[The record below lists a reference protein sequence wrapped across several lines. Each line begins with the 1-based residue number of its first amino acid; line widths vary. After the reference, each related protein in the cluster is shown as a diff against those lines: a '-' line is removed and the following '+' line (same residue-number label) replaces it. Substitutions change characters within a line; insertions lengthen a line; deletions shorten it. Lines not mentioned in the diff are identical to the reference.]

1 MSRSELFAALGIPS
15 DYGKEPRLPG
25 YADAKELEDVGL
37 NILGRAQRLA
47 PDTALAWRRMQAAAA
62 DDGARLLLV
71 SGFRS
76 LLQQAELIRQKL
88 ATGQDIAEILKV
100 IAAPGYS
107 EHHTGKAI
115 DIATPGSR
123 PLTAEFESTDAFRWL
138 AAYAGRYGFQMSYGR
153 DNALGFAYE
162 PWHWSRLRAAD
173 ERRRRTK

>member
-1 MSRSELFAALGIPS
+1 MSRSELFASLGIPS

-25 YADAKELEDVGL
+25 YTDAHELEDVGP
-37 NILGRAQRLA
+37 NIVGRPQRLA

-62 DDGARLLLV
+62 EDGVRLLLV

-76 LLQQAELIRQKL
+76 ASRQAELIRQKL
-88 ATGQDIAEILKV
+88 AAGQDIAEILKV
-100 IAAPGYS
+100 VAAPGYS
-107 EHHTGKAI
+107 EHHTGKAV

-138 AAYAGRYGFQMSYGR
+138 AAYAGRYGFRMPYGH
-153 DNALGFAYE
+153 DNAFGFAYE

-173 ERRRRTK
+173 ERRRRAK

>member
-25 YADAKELEDVGL
+25 YADAKELEDVGP
-37 NILGRAQRLA
+37 NVLGRPQRLA

-62 DDGARLLLV
+62 DEGVRLLLV

-76 LLQQAELIRQKL
+76 ASHQADLIRQKL
-88 ATGQDIAEILKV
+88 SAGQDIAEILKV
-100 IAAPGYS
+100 VAAPGFS
-107 EHHTGKAI
+107 EHHTGKAV

-123 PLTAEFESTDAFRWL
+123 PLTVDFESTDAFRWL
-138 AAYAGRYGFQMSYGR
+138 TAYAGRYGFRMSYGH

-173 ERRRRTK
+173 ERRRRAK